1 MNHRIT
7 RAGVAL
13 LALAAL
19 ALSACSAPTEAAPEP
34 SSATDAWPRT
44 VTLDDRTVTIDETPQ
59 RVVALSTET
68 GDIALELI
76 GHERVAAV
84 SHGSITDGAGNQ
96 IAEAELVDTA
106 LPAGTNPDPE
116 QILALD
122 PDLVLMTS
130 RHEGEQDAANVLSKA
145 GVPAL
150 IFDSSD
156 FESIDAVMAAVETIG
171 SALGAEST
179 ASDIVSSLTKQQEH
193 VLDAIADDPINSTV
207 LLLMSRGGRQFVQSA
222 SSTMSTLVEQAGGTV
237 IGASDGAVP
246 AGPESIVAANPDVII
261 VEDFQGAGLSPFSE
275 LLESG
280 ALADVPAIADDATVT
295 VSASIASG
303 TSGTRTVEGLEAI
316 ASILHPDAEL

>member
-96 IAEAELVDTA
+96 IAEAELVETA

-156 FESIDAVMAAVETIG
+156 FESIDAVMAAVKTIG

-179 ASDIVSSLTKQQEH
+179 ASDIVSSLTKRQEH
-193 VLDAIADDPINSTV
+193 VLDAIADDPIDSTV